1 MGGLSLKW
9 YYRHKILSES
19 FHLYTNMCDHTH
31 KDSKRRLLRTVM
43 FKVTMRNLLQ
53 PRKCGH
59 K

>member
-9 YYRHKILSES
+9 HYRHKIHSES

-43 FKVTMRNLLQ
+43 FKATMRNLLQ